1 MKIENLGKFRVGGSI
16 NTQFET
22 GLALERIMIAS
33 GERVNGLT
41 SFLTTLEFFG
51 HIILILTAVLI
62 LTAYAIIYFMLFL
75 INIYKFITGYNKR
88 REVNASQ
95 LTEEEINKRLAK
107 FEMTE
112 EEEKEVENFH

>member
-51 HIILILTAVLI
+51 HIILILTGLFILAAYGLIYLI
-62 LTAYAIIYFMLFL
+62 LFFIEV
-75 INIYKFITGYNKR
+75 YKIITGYNKR
-88 REVNASQ
+88 REANASR
-95 LTEEEINKRLAK
+95 LTEEEIDKRLAK
-107 FEMTE
+107 FVMTE